1 MTTVSRASVV
11 PAPPDLM
18 AGNSYSPRQMEIL
31 EGLETIVLTEGF
43 RDLTVGRLAERLH
56 CSRRTLYEI
65 ADSKD
70 GLVLIA
76 IDRVMRRLARIARE
90 AAARE
95 ETLLDQV
102 RAYLTK
108 GLTELHRA
116 TLSFTED
123 VSASPEAAQ
132 LVAAHFQYARSMV
145 ERMLV
150 RGMETGEFRE
160 IHPRITAETFDAAL
174 MRLLDPEVLRD
185 AGVSF
190 AEAVEEYLTLF
201 TDGIRA
207 PIPTQSAARPRLG
220 VRRAVSP
227 KRVAL

>member
-1 MTTVSRASVV
+1 MVSTASAT

-18 AGNSYSPRQMEIL
+18 AGNDYNPRHLEIL

-43 RDLTVGRLAERLH
+43 RDLTVGGLAERLR

-70 GLVLIA
+70 GLVLIV
-76 IDRVMRRLARIARE
+76 IDRVMRRLARIARD

-95 ETLLDQV
+95 STLLDQV

-123 VSASPEAAQ
+123 VAASPEAAL
-132 LVAAHFQYARSMV
+132 LVSSHFRYARSML

-150 RGMETGEFRE
+150 KGMETGEFRE

-174 MRLLDPEVLRD
+174 LRLLDPDVLRS
-185 AGVSF
+185 AGISF

-207 PIPTQSAARPRLG
+207 PMPKQSAERPR
-220 VRRAVSP
+220 VRRRRTVRGTA
-227 KRVAL
+227 

>member
-1 MTTVSRASVV
+1 
-11 PAPPDLM
+11 M
-18 AGNSYSPRQMEIL
+18 ADNSYGPRHLEIL
-31 EGLETIVLTEGF
+31 DGLETIVLTEGF
-43 RDLTVGRLAERLH
+43 RDLTVGGLAERLR

-70 GLVLIA
+70 GLVLIV
-76 IDRVMRRLARIARE
+76 IDRVMRRLARVARD

-95 ETLLDQV
+95 ATLLDQV

-108 GLTELHRA
+108 GLSELHRA

-123 VSASPEAAQ
+123 VADSPEAAE
-132 LVAAHFQYARSMV
+132 LVGSHFRYARSMV

-150 RGMETGEFRE
+150 RGMETGEFRQ

-174 MRLLDPEVLRD
+174 MRLLDPDVLRD

-207 PIPTQSAARPRLG
+207 P
-220 VRRAVSP
+220 VRGSS
-227 KRVAL
+227 

>member
-1 MTTVSRASVV
+1 
-11 PAPPDLM
+11 M
-18 AGNSYSPRQMEIL
+18 ADKSYGPRHLEIL

-43 RDLTVGRLAERLH
+43 RDLTVGGLAERLR

-65 ADSKD
+65 ADSKE
-70 GLVLIA
+70 GLVLIV
-76 IDRVMRRLARIARE
+76 IDRVMRRLARVARD

-95 ETLLDQV
+95 ATLLDQV

-108 GLTELHRA
+108 GLTELYRA

-123 VSASPEAAQ
+123 VAASPEAQ
-132 LVAAHFQYARSMV
+132 LLVASHFKYARSMV

-150 RGMETGEFRE
+150 RGMETGEFRQ

-174 MRLLDPEVLRD
+174 MRLLDPELLRD

-207 PIPTQSAARPRLG
+207 P
-220 VRRAVSP
+220 VRGTA
-227 KRVAL
+227 

>member
-1 MTTVSRASVV
+1 MTTLSRPV
-11 PAPPDLM
+11 APPDLM
-18 AGNSYSPRQMEIL
+18 AGNDYGPRHLEIL
-31 EGLETIVLTEGF
+31 DGLETIVLTEGF
-43 RDLTVGRLAERLH
+43 RDLTVGGLAERLR

-70 GLVLIA
+70 GLVLIV
-76 IDRVMRRLARIARE
+76 IDRVMRRLARVARD
-90 AAARE
+90 ASARE
-95 ETLLDQV
+95 ETLLNQV

-123 VSASPEAAQ
+123 VSASPDAAQ
-132 LVAAHFQYARSMV
+132 LVASHFRYARSML
-145 ERMLV
+145 ERMLI
-150 RGMETGEFRE
+150 RGMETGEFRQ

-174 MRLLDPEVLRD
+174 LRLLDPEVLRS

-201 TDGIRA
+201 TDGIRGTA
-207 PIPTQSAARPRLG
+207 
-220 VRRAVSP
+220 
-227 KRVAL
+227 

>member
-1 MTTVSRASVV
+1 
-11 PAPPDLM
+11 M
-18 AGNSYSPRQMEIL
+18 ADNSYGPRHLEIL
-31 EGLETIVLTEGF
+31 DGLETIVLTEGF
-43 RDLTVGRLAERLH
+43 RDLTVGGIAEQLR

-70 GLVLIA
+70 GLVLIV
-76 IDRVMRRLARIARE
+76 IDRVMRRLARVARDAASHE
-90 AAARE
+90 A
-95 ETLLDQV
+95 TLLDQV

-123 VSASPEAAQ
+123 VAASPDAQ
-132 LVAAHFQYARSMV
+132 LLVSSHFKYARSML
-145 ERMLV
+145 ERMLI
-150 RGMETGEFRE
+150 RGMETGEFRQ

-174 MRLLDPEVLRD
+174 MRLLDPELLRD

-207 PIPTQSAARPRLG
+207 P
-220 VRRAVSP
+220 VRGTA
-227 KRVAL
+227 

>member
-1 MTTVSRASVV
+1 MTTVSRASAA

-18 AGNSYSPRQMEIL
+18 ADNNYGPRHLEIL
-31 EGLETIVLTEGF
+31 DGLETIVLTEGF
-43 RDLTVGRLAERLH
+43 RDLTVGGLAERLR

-65 ADSKD
+65 ADSKE
-70 GLVLIA
+70 GLVLIV
-76 IDRVMRRLARIARE
+76 IDRVMRRLARVARD

-123 VSASPEAAQ
+123 VAASPDAQ
-132 LVAAHFQYARSMV
+132 LLVSSHFKYARSMV

-174 MRLLDPEVLRD
+174 MRLLDPELLRD

-207 PIPTQSAARPRLG
+207 P
-220 VRRAVSP
+220 VRGTA
-227 KRVAL
+227 

>member
-1 MTTVSRASVV
+1 
-11 PAPPDLM
+11 M
-18 AGNSYSPRQMEIL
+18 AGKSYGPRHLEIL

-43 RDLTVGRLAERLH
+43 RDLTVGGLAERLR

-65 ADSKD
+65 ADSKE

-76 IDRVMRRLARIARE
+76 IDRVLRRLARIARE
-90 AAARE
+90 ASARE
-95 ETLLDQV
+95 ATLLDQV

-123 VSASPEAAQ
+123 VAASPDAAL
-132 LVAAHFQYARSMV
+132 LVSSHFRYARSIV

-150 RGMETGEFRE
+150 KGTETGEFRS
-160 IHPRITAETFDAAL
+160 IHPRLTAETFDAGL
-174 MRLLDPEVLRD
+174 MRLLDPDVLRS
-185 AGVSF
+185 AGVTF

-207 PIPTQSAARPRLG
+207 PMPGQSTARLG
-220 VRRAVSP
+220 LGARRAM
-227 KRVAL
+227 RGTA

>member
-1 MTTVSRASVV
+1 
-11 PAPPDLM
+11 M
-18 AGNSYSPRQMEIL
+18 AGKTYGPRHLEIL

-43 RDLTVGRLAERLH
+43 RDLTVGRLAQRLH

-70 GLVLIA
+70 GLVLIT
-76 IDRVMRRLARIARE
+76 IDRVMRRLGRIAYD
-90 AAARE
+90 ASAHE
-95 ETLLDQV
+95 ESLLDQV

-123 VSASPEAAQ
+123 VSAAPEAAT
-132 LVAAHFQYARSMV
+132 LVSAHFRYARSIV
-145 ERMLV
+145 ERTLV
-150 RGMETGEFRE
+150 KGMETGEFRQ

-174 MRLLDPEVLRD
+174 MRLLDPDLLRE

-207 PIPTQSAARPRLG
+207 PIPSQSAARPRISG
-220 VRRAVSP
+220 RRAL
-227 KRVAL
+227 RGTA

>member
-1 MTTVSRASVV
+1 
-11 PAPPDLM
+11 M
-18 AGNSYSPRQMEIL
+18 ADNSYGPRHLEIL
-31 EGLETIVLTEGF
+31 DGLETIVLTEGF
-43 RDLTVGRLAERLH
+43 RDLTVGGLAERLR

-70 GLVLIA
+70 GLVLIV
-76 IDRVMRRLARIARE
+76 IDRVMRRLARVARD

-95 ETLLDQV
+95 ATLLDQV
-102 RAYLTK
+102 RAYLTR
-108 GLTELHRA
+108 GLSELHRA

-123 VSASPEAAQ
+123 VADSPEAAE
-132 LVAAHFQYARSMV
+132 LVGSHFRYARSMV

-150 RGMETGEFRE
+150 RGMETGEFRQ

-174 MRLLDPEVLRD
+174 MRLLDPDVLRD

-207 PIPTQSAARPRLG
+207 P
-220 VRRAVSP
+220 VRGSS
-227 KRVAL
+227 